1 MSSPAPVVHPCGVG
15 DAPSLRSIR
24 LEALAD
30 TPEAYGSTYAEA
42 RGWSIDRWET
52 MSRDWNFYLAEHQ
65 GRVVGMASGG
75 LNDQRPGTR
84 WLYGMYVAP
93 DMRGT
98 GVAGQLV
105 GAVEQWARGEGVS
118 SLYLHVTETLAR
130 ARGFYERT
138 GFCLTGDVIAMGRNP
153 SLRLV
158 TMVKNL
164 E

>member
-1 MSSPAPVVHPCGVG
+1 VSSPAPVVRPCGAD

-42 RGWSIDRWET
+42 RRWSIDRWET
-52 MSRDWNFYLAEHQ
+52 MSRDWNFYLAEYQ

-105 GAVEQWARGEGVS
+105 GVVEQWARGEGVS
-118 SLYLHVTETLAR
+118 SLYLHVTEKLAR
-130 ARGFYERT
+130 ARGFYERI
-138 GFCLTGDVIAMGRNP
+138 GFRSTGDVIAMGRDP